1 LLFTRA
7 LTRYAG
13 RHHHHAR
20 SLTRMTRPVLIALSL
35 ALAATPAL
43 ADTAPAA
50 PVTVRQQGSARLE
63 NVPQIPADVRE
74 AVQRYQNYRAAQF
87 QDWLPDGSM
96 LITTRFGSTSQV
108 HHVAAPG
115 AARTQISFYAEP
127 VAGAQ
132 TIPGTS
138 RFVLTRD
145 TGGDEWFQFY
155 ARGLDGQAAL
165 LTEPGTRNQSL
176 TFSRDGRMMAWSRAV
191 RGSADYAIIV
201 ADPADPASRRVAWQ
215 GTGAVGPAD
224 ISADGRRI
232 LLTQQV
238 SNRESRLLLLD
249 LTSGQATPIA
259 LADATPAL
267 YEDARFIRGNAA
279 ILAISDVGSDVRR
292 LVEIDVAS
300 GRITPVSTPTAWDVE
315 SYDVSGDGRTLAY
328 SLNEDGFSRV
338 IVQDFRT
345 RRALPRLDLPRGVL
359 TALKFSPDGRKLAI
373 GLTTATSAGD
383 VWSLDIGA
391 RAPVRWT
398 TSELGDLDPAR
409 LAQPSLVR
417 FLSFDGLSVPAFVYR
432 PVGAAADA
440 RLPVIIDIHGG
451 PEAQTRPG
459 WNPGAQY
466 FADVLQAVVIQPNVR
481 GSDGYGA
488 RYLNLD
494 NGPKREDSVRDIGAL
509 LDWIGRQ
516 PGMDAQRVAVYG
528 QSYGGYMSLAVM
540 THYSDRL
547 VGGVERY
554 GISNW
559 ISFLTNTEAYR
570 RDNRRAEYGDER
582 DPAMRAVFERISPL
596 ANVRRITRPMLV
608 MQGANDP
615 RVPQSESDQVVRE
628 LRANGVDAWYVLFAD
643 EGHGFLKKDNNDLRR
658 EVETVFLHR
667 LFGETPR

>member
-1 LLFTRA
+1 
-7 LTRYAG
+7 
-13 RHHHHAR
+13 
-20 SLTRMTRPVLIALSL
+20 
-35 ALAATPAL
+35 
-43 ADTAPAA
+43 
-50 PVTVRQQGSARLE
+50 
-63 NVPQIPADVRE
+63 
-74 AVQRYQNYRAAQF
+74 
-87 QDWLPDGSM
+87 
-96 LITTRFGSTSQV
+96 
-108 HHVAAPG
+108 
-115 AARTQISFYAEP
+115 
-127 VAGAQ
+127 
-132 TIPGTS
+132 
-138 RFVLTRD
+138 
-145 TGGDEWFQFY
+145 
-155 ARGLDGQAAL
+155 
-165 LTEPGTRNQSL
+165 
-176 TFSRDGRMMAWSRAV
+176 
-191 RGSADYAIIV
+191 
-201 ADPADPASRRVAWQ
+201 
-215 GTGAVGPAD
+215 
-224 ISADGRRI
+224 
-232 LLTQQV
+232 
-238 SNRESRLLLLD
+238 
-249 LTSGQATPIA
+249 
-259 LADATPAL
+259 
-267 YEDARFIRGNAA
+267 
-279 ILAISDVGSDVRR
+279 
-292 LVEIDVAS
+292 
-300 GRITPVSTPTAWDVE
+300 
-315 SYDVSGDGRTLAY
+315 
-328 SLNEDGFSRV
+328 
-338 IVQDFRT
+338 
-345 RRALPRLDLPRGVL
+345 
-359 TALKFSPDGRKLAI
+359 
-373 GLTTATSAGD
+373 
-383 VWSLDIGA
+383 
-391 RAPVRWT
+391 
-398 TSELGDLDPAR
+398 
-409 LAQPSLVR
+409 VR